1 MDTLKA
7 YAFKPTSPDGFQCCA
22 MKIGGYDYSWD
33 EARFRIMIVLNG
45 NIDLSFRKKVHHLKQ
60 NDIIIVNPCETHAA
74 FSTDPDAVLFCL
86 SFARQAFRE
95 VLPQG
100 MKCHFKYISDEAS
113 GNDSACRQ
121 LRFLCALMADAA
133 AFPSRVSEMTA
144 RGAFNLLRAL
154 LLSEFSPDISQR
166 RTSANIDTTTQ
177 KKIINELSRRYSEK
191 ITLEEVA
198 LKYGYNRTYLSGA
211 FKKVIG
217 VNLYEYLTMIRFR
230 QAVRELTETEKTLT
244 NIAYDC
250 GFPEPKTF
258 NRIFRENFG
267 ILPAEYKNILK
278 QNNITAC
285 HSPYLPFDTPE
296 VSVLLQSYI
305 NI

>member
-1 MDTLKA
+1 METWKA

-22 MKIGGYDYSWD
+22 LKISGYDYTWD

-45 NIDLSFRKKVHHLKQ
+45 NIDLSFRRKVHHLKKD
-60 NDIIIVNPCETHAA
+60 DIVIANPCETHAA
-74 FSTDPDAVLFCL
+74 FSTDPNAVLFCL
-86 SFARQAFRE
+86 SFARRAFRE
-95 VLPQG
+95 VLPPG
-100 MKCHFKYISDEAS
+100 MKCHFNYISDEAS
-113 GNDSACRQ
+113 GDDPVCRQ
-121 LRFLCALMADAA
+121 LRFLCAQMAVAA
-133 AFPSRVSEMTA
+133 AFPSPTSEMTA
-144 RGAFNLLRAL
+144 RGAFDLLKAL
-154 LLSEFSPDISQR
+154 LLSKFSPDISQR
-166 RTSANIDTTTQ
+166 RTSVDIDTTTQ

-198 LKYGYNRTYLSGA
+198 LKFGYNRTYLSGA

-230 QAVRELTETEKTLT
+230 QAVRELTETDRTLT
-244 NIAYDC
+244 AIAYDC

-267 ILPAEYKNILK
+267 ILPAEYRSILK

-285 HSPYLPFDTPE
+285 HYPYLPFDTPE
-296 VSVLLQSYI
+296 VSDQLERYI
-305 NI
+305 NF